1 MTLATRLSLFF
12 LAALAAVLVG
22 FSVSLYSLVHAHL
35 HRQAEERL
43 QAALDVLAAAAEV
56 ESGGIEW
63 EPHERFLSPGAGET
77 IAWAVCDDRGRRLDG
92 SAGDFPAG
100 QAILAADAP
109 TAARRVDF
117 QGQRWRLAQRRLR
130 AGTSS
135 PAPDARGGQ
144 AGQGAKK
151 YPTLVLTAAVL
162 LDPAE
167 ATLRRLALVLA
178 GLSLGLWLAAAFVGR
193 RLCRR
198 ALRPLTQMALGA
210 RSITAADLGQR
221 LPGPATHD
229 ELEDLGRA
237 FNDLLA
243 RLQEA
248 FERQRRFTGDA
259 SHQLRTP
266 LTALLGQIEVA
277 LRRDRDAEEYRRVIR
292 AIQGQAA
299 RLRQIV
305 DMLLFLARA
314 DAEARSP
321 ELERIDLAG
330 WLAEHLRSWSSHPR
344 AADLRLEAP
353 AGGPLWACVQA
364 PLLGQA
370 VDNLLDNAC
379 KYSPAGSP
387 ITLRT
392 WREGDAVC
400 LGVEDRGPGIAA
412 GDLPH
417 LFEPF
422 YRSAEARRQG
432 VGGVGLGLA
441 VAARIVAA
449 FAGRIEVQSGPEK
462 GTRFTLLLPAV
473 VPTPG

>member
-12 LAALAAVLVG
+12 LATLAAVLVG
-22 FSVSLYSLVHAHL
+22 FSVSLYSLAHSYL
-35 HRQAEERL
+35 HRQAEVRL

-63 EPHERFLSPGAGET
+63 EPHERFLSPGTGET
-77 IAWAVCDDRGRRLDG
+77 IAWAVSDDRGHRLDG
-92 SAGDFPAG
+92 SPGDFPAG
-100 QAILAADAP
+100 QAILAGDDAS
-109 TAARRVDF
+109 AARRVDF

-135 PAPDARGGQ
+135 PAPDAGQ
-144 AGQGAKK
+144 AGQGTKK

-277 LRRDRDAEEYRRVIR
+277 LRRDRDAEEYRRVLR
-292 AIQGQAA
+292 AVGGQAA

-330 WLAEHLRSWSSHPR
+330 WLAEHLQSWSSHPR
-344 AADLRLEAP
+344 AADLRLEGP
-353 AGGPLWACVQA
+353 AGGPLWVSVQG

-422 YRSAEARRQG
+422 YRSPEAHRQA

-473 VPTPG
+473 APAPG